1 MLALKQEI
9 STKQTE
15 SLSFK
20 PVDFA
25 LYSFHYQPIY
35 CLNTGD
41 LIMYESLLRA
51 SPEVSQSIES
61 LIVDIIS
68 GGQEDALTV
77 FTFESVAKYLL
88 EPRFSSVSFTIN
100 LEPAQIASD
109 NFFKFI
115 TEFFS
120 DNGLNKNRVIF
131 EITERPCSAL
141 ILNKMIDVV
150 NALNSF
156 GFSFALDDFGTGI
169 SNFDLLSVLDVK
181 LIKFDRSFSK
191 KALSHKN
198 SHNVLVL
205 ASSFK
210 SNFECSVFCVLGG
223 IGNSRADKFGKTFRI
238 LLWPG
243 LRFGSPCPALRY

>member
-1 MLALKQEI
+1 MLAHNREI
-9 STKQTE
+9 SIDQTE
-15 SLSFK
+15 SLGFK
-20 PVDFA
+20 PIDFD
-25 LYSFHYQPIY
+25 LCSFHYQPIY

-61 LIVDIIS
+61 LIVDIVS

-77 FTFESVAKYLL
+77 FTLESVAKYLL

-141 ILNKMIDVV
+141 ILNKMIDTV

-210 SNFECSVFCVLGG
+210 SNFDCSVCLEGLETAEQINLAKRLGFCYGQGYGLG
-223 IGNSRADKFGKTFRI
+223 R
-238 LLWPG
+238 
-243 LRFGSPCPALRY
+243 PAPL